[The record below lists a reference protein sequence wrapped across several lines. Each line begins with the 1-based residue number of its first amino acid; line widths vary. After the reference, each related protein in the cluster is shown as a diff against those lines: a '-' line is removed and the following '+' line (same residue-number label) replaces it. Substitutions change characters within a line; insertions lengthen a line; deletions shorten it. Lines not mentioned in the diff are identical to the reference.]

1 MSLSLTRKNPAR
13 EFGRL
18 RAGPTTAETEV
29 IGPSASAGP
38 CRQEG
43 PHLSSPSNTS
53 LPDSLETQTADRA
66 TAALIQEKRV
76 RKQTG
81 PPSAHLSSSLAGNRA
96 RTRAGGCARPPA
108 RLNPGQPEATL
119 QEPEMPLPSRTWLVR
134 ICARTSFSLHA
145 TGQSYIT

>member
-1 MSLSLTRKNPAR
+1 MERFVSGNNNYKYFDFISRYLLGLKSYKGTAQTTSVPGRFSLSLTRKNSAR

-53 LPDSLETQTADRA
+53 LPDSLETQTADGA
-66 TAALIQEKRV
+66 TAALMQEERV
-76 RKQTG
+76 RK
-81 PPSAHLSSSLAGNRA
+81 
-96 RTRAGGCARPPA
+96 
-108 RLNPGQPEATL
+108 
-119 QEPEMPLPSRTWLVR
+119 
-134 ICARTSFSLHA
+134 
-145 TGQSYIT
+145 